1 MTVFLGISQD
11 HLEKIAEAIKEI
23 LSDTVLLAL
32 KTKGFHWNVTGSDFW
47 QLHEMFDKQH
57 AELSEGVDK
66 LAERIRA
73 LSKKAPGSFHEFN
86 HFTKIKECKDSL
98 TARKMVQELLTDH
111 EEVVQRI
118 RLHITAL
125 EATKDYETIDMLTER
140 LFAHGKFAWT
150 LRSYLI

>member
-11 HLEKIAEAIKEI
+11 HLEKIAEAIKEV

-57 AELSEGVDK
+57 AELSEGV
-66 LAERIRA
+66 
-73 LSKKAPGSFHEFN
+73 
-86 HFTKIKECKDSL
+86 
-98 TARKMVQELLTDH
+98 
-111 EEVVQRI
+111 VQRI

-125 EATKDYETIDMLTER
+125 EATKNYETIDMLTER
-140 LFAHGKFAWT
+140 LLHMVSLPG
-150 LRSYLI
+150 RSATI